1 MANDQFDVYSSASW
15 KKLFDYYNKKY
26 FKSKLDNNTV
36 VIAAEL
42 APKDLRKGRK
52 TLNFGLLVRSN
63 KLKTEDLCFI
73 HPPIIVINV
82 KIHESLS
89 SMALTLLHEMIHLSL
104 AHKKL
109 RNDHGREFKNEIRR
123 LARLGAFDSLI

>member
-73 HPPIIVINV
+73 HPPIIGGCMKQRSSVFSLLLLTNKPKFKVLRPLRKSLGANSAAITTV
-82 KIHESLS
+82 LLS
-89 SMALTLLHEMIHLSL
+89 SFDLKYFLL
-104 AHKKL
+104 
-109 RNDHGREFKNEIRR
+109 
-123 LARLGAFDSLI
+123 